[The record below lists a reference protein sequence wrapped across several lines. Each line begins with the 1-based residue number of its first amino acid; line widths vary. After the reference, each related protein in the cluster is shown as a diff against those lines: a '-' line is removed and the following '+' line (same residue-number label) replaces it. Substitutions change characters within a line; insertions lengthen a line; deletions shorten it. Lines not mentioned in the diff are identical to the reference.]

1 MEEDE
6 AEKWVVGLIRS
17 ASLDA
22 KVDSQAKT
30 VEMLQPAPSLH
41 WQIADRTRDVA
52 ARTRQMFDS
61 VAEHNAR

>member
-1 MEEDE
+1 MKEED
-6 AEKWVVGLIRS
+6 AEKWVVGLIRT

-41 WQIADRTRDVA
+41 WHIADRTRDVPS
-52 ARTRQMFDS
+52 RTRQMLETL
-61 VAEHNAR
+61 AELSR